1 MIESTNMPNTLPDF
15 DLDRYLPY
23 RFAVLAGRLSA
34 ELAKQYKIKYGISM
48 PEWRVLLNV
57 GYAEDL
63 SVRDIE
69 KRVSLEKSKVSRAV
83 AKLEA
88 KGHLTKQI
96 DSDDRRLLKLALTKQ
111 GVELLSELI
120 PIAESFQS
128 ELNGILGDHEEALQL
143 ALDRLMDSSA

>member
-1 MIESTNMPNTLPDF
+1 MPNTLPDF

-23 RFAVLAGRLSA
+23 RFTVLAGRLSA

-57 GYAEDL
+57 GYADDL

-88 KGHLTKQI
+88 KGHLIKQI
-96 DSDDRRLLKLALTKQ
+96 DSDDRRLLKLTLTKQ
-111 GVELLSELI
+111 GADLLSELI
-120 PIAESFQS
+120 PIAEVFQS
-128 ELNGILGDHEEALQL
+128 ELNDILGDHEETLQL
-143 ALDRLMDSSA
+143 ALDRLMDKTA

>member
-1 MIESTNMPNTLPDF
+1 MPNTLPDF

-23 RFAVLAGRLSA
+23 RFTVLAGRLSA

-57 GYAEDL
+57 GYADDL

-88 KGHLTKQI
+88 KGHLIKQI
-96 DSDDRRLLKLALTKQ
+96 DSDDRRLLKLTLTKQ
-111 GVELLSELI
+111 GADLLSELI
-120 PIAESFQS
+120 PIAEVFQS
-128 ELNGILGDHEEALQL
+128 ELNDILGDHEETLQL
-143 ALDRLMDSSA
+143 ALDQLMDKTA

>member
-1 MIESTNMPNTLPDF
+1 MPNTLPDF

-23 RFAVLAGRLSA
+23 RFTVLAGRLSA
-34 ELAKQYKIKYGISM
+34 ELAKHYKIKYSISM

-111 GVELLSELI
+111 GAELLSELI
-120 PIAESFQS
+120 PIAETYQL
-128 ELNGILGDHEEALQL
+128 ELNSVLGDQEEPLQL
-143 ALDRLMDSSA
+143 ALDRLMEKFS